1 MTRRIVAALILSV
14 FPLLSC
20 TEDSRRLSVIRDIEY
35 ARVREHALKL
45 DLHQPIERPRSPVI
59 VWIHGSAWRSG
70 SNSGMPLG
78 KLIDEGYASASV
90 DYRLST
96 EAKFPAQIHEIK
108 AAPRFLRGHGGDWR
122 VPSKKILIAGD
133 SAGAHLA
140 APNICAPACG
150 FVLVCALPE
159 ERNQTSACRAA

>member
-35 ARVREHALKL
+35 ARVGEHALKL
-45 DLHQPIERPRSPVI
+45 DLHLPIEKPRSPVS
-59 VWIHGSAWRSG
+59 VWIHGGAWRSG
-70 SNSGMPLG
+70 SKSGMPLG

-140 APNICAPACG
+140 APNNCAPATA
-150 FVLVCALPE
+150 FSSP
-159 ERNQTSACRAA
+159 